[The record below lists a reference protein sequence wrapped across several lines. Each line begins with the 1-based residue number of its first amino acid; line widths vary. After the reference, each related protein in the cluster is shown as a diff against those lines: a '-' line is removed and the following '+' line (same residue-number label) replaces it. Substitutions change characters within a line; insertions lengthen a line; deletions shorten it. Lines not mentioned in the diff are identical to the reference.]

1 MDGCTLDHL
10 DSRVAAVWKIKQFH
24 SQSMKNCPILVQFY
38 FLHSLMAFSDH
49 ASNTFV
55 RRWSLEIDNGSGLS
69 LGYNASAAIKQRQDI
84 FNSVCDEYLDVLNP
98 ETVVITQHHQNYSIG
113 SRSKFCIPSLFDDKL
128 HAEISHRLKNILSQE
143 ANGGHRILI
152 VSHPLQKLIRM
163 SQEDENKF
171 IEIVQNMISHDD
183 NDDLIA
189 EMRQNFN
196 EWEVCPLCV
205 DKNERPSIILKLEH
219 INEDVKCLSKL
230 LKPNS
235 ATDENNH
242 DDDADPPHIQ
252 SEQINFLGF
261 VQLLNGFQKEELF
274 NILRSHYEL
283 FGYDP
288 FQDLLLSL

>member
-1 MDGCTLDHL
+1 
-10 DSRVAAVWKIKQFH
+10 
-24 SQSMKNCPILVQFY
+24 
-38 FLHSLMAFSDH
+38 
-49 ASNTFV
+49 
-55 RRWSLEIDNGSGLS
+55 
-69 LGYNASAAIKQRQDI
+69 
-84 FNSVCDEYLDVLNP
+84 
-98 ETVVITQHHQNYSIG
+98 
-113 SRSKFCIPSLFDDKL
+113 
-128 HAEISHRLKNILSQE
+128 
-143 ANGGHRILI
+143 
-152 VSHPLQKLIRM
+152 M

-242 DDDADPPHIQ
+242 HIQ

-288 FQDLLLSL
+288 FQDLLLSSLNQKL